1 MKKAYIAHPF
11 QGKKSNLEAIKHICK
26 ALVPF
31 GIMPISPVLTFSFMN
46 DNAPEERSKALGFCE
61 NLVEACD
68 CLFLTGDWERSEG
81 CILERNVALAE
92 MIPIFEIV
100 GWRDDEPLFKGEG
113 PRWWKGG
120 QSRSEGNDKYLEFH
134 ESRDELQMKPNDF

>member
-1 MKKAYIAHPF
+1 MKLVYVAHEF
-11 QGKKSNLEAIKHICK
+11 KGKKSNKEAISHICRR
-26 ALVPF
+26 LVKF
-31 GIMPISPVLTFSFMN
+31 GIIPISPVHAFSFLH
-46 DNAPEERSKALGFCE
+46 DNIPEERSKTLEFCE

-100 GWRDDEPLFKGEG
+100 GWRGDEPLFKGDG

-134 ESRDELQMKPNDF
+134 ESQDELQMKPNDF

>member
-1 MKKAYIAHPF
+1 MKLVYVAHPF
-11 QGKKSNLEAIKHICK
+11 QGKRSNIQAISHICRRLAK
-26 ALVPF
+26 MGVVPV
-31 GIMPISPVLTFSFMN
+31 SPVHAFSFLH
-46 DNAPEERSKALGFCE
+46 DNIPEERSKALELCE
-61 NLVEACD
+61 ELVEACD

-81 CILERNVALAE
+81 CIVERNVALAE

-100 GWRDDEPLFKGEG
+100 GWRDDEPLFKKVPE
-113 PRWWKGG
+113 WWKGG